1 MNTLSRINALKI
13 CSEIKMMRLESY
25 DAFEPH
31 PTHRHLN
38 AYKIIRFTVY
48 DRPASGA
55 HGIFTVLLRGIPEI
69 FRIFRLLPAMAAD
82 YPAQGPGEGLRE
94 QNPQNTETASNGPAS
109 SGPASPQSP
118 ARDQRRTSWRRTRQ
132 LPAEP
137 PQRSAHQSCECGEYE
152 RSTAGSA
159 PQSSP
164 RPQLPEP

>member
-1 MNTLSRINALKI
+1 MDQVIMIRVLEI
-13 CSEIKMMRLESY
+13 CLVVKAMRLESY

-48 DRPASGA
+48 DRPHSEGQL
-55 HGIFTVLLRGIPEI
+55 HFYGFITRNSRNFPYFSFITVLESLQAPTPA
-69 FRIFRLLPAMAAD
+69 LPAAAE
-82 YPAQGPGEGLRE
+82 P
-94 QNPQNTETASNGPAS
+94 N
-109 SGPASPQSP
+109 GPASPQSP
-118 ARDQRRTSWRRTRQ
+118 GHDQRRTSWHRTRQ

-137 PQRSAHQSCECGEYE
+137 PRRSAHQSRECGGYE
-152 RSTAGSA
+152 QSTAGSA

>member
-13 CSEIKMMRLESY
+13 CSEIKAMRLESY

-48 DRPASGA
+48 DRPALRTN
-55 HGIFTVLLRGIPEI
+55 GIFTVLLRGIPEI
-69 FRIFRLLPAMAAD
+69 FRIFRLLPSWSLESLQA
-82 YPAQGPGEGLRE
+82 PTQPSEE
-94 QNPQNTETASNGPAS
+94 PQNLNGPAL
-109 SGPASPQSP
+109 PRSPEH
-118 ARDQRRTSWRRTRQ
+118 DQRRTSWRHTRQ

-137 PQRSAHQSCECGEYE
+137 PRRSARQSRECGEYE
-152 RSTAGSA
+152 QSTAGSA

-164 RPQLPEP
+164 RPQSPEP

>member
-1 MNTLSRINALKI
+1 MNQLIMIRGL
-13 CSEIKMMRLESY
+13 EIYLIVKAMRLESY

-48 DRPASGA
+48 DRPHSEGQL
-55 HGIFTVLLRGIPEI
+55 HFYGFITRNSRNFPYFSFINRKSRGLPRSRSQGTKSPEH
-69 FRIFRLLPAMAAD
+69 R
-82 YPAQGPGEGLRE
+82 
-94 QNPQNTETASNGPAS
+94 TAESKSLDS
-109 SGPASPQSP
+109 SGPALPQSP
-118 ARDQRRTSWRRTRQ
+118 GHDQRRTSWRRTRQ

-137 PQRSAHQSCECGEYE
+137 PRRSAHQSRACGEYE
-152 RSTAGSA
+152 QSTAGSA

>member
-1 MNTLSRINALKI
+1 MNTISRINALKI

-69 FRIFRLLPAMAAD
+69 FRIFRLLLATAAD
-82 YPAQGPGEGLRE
+82 YTHSRSQGTKSPERRT
-94 QNPQNTETASNGPAS
+94 TESNSPASN
-109 SGPASPQSP
+109 GPASPQSP

-137 PQRSAHQSCECGEYE
+137 PRRSAHQSCECGEYE

>member
-1 MNTLSRINALKI
+1 MNTIYRINALKI
-13 CSEIKMMRLESY
+13 CLEIKMMRLESY

-55 HGIFTVLLRGIPEI
+55 HSIFTALLRGIPEI
-69 FRIFRLLPAMAAD
+69 FRIFRLLPSWSLCR
-82 YPAQGPGEGLRE
+82 PQHRPSRQL
-94 QNPQNTETASNGPAS
+94 QNLNGPAL
-109 SGPASPQSP
+109 PQSP
-118 ARDQRRTSWRRTRQ
+118 GHDQRRTSWRRTRQ
-132 LPAEP
+132 LPAELP
-137 PQRSAHQSCECGEYE
+137 RRSAHQSRECGEYE

>member
-1 MNTLSRINALKI
+1 MNQLMMIRVL
-13 CSEIKMMRLESY
+13 EIYLVVKAMRLESY

-48 DRPASGA
+48 D
-55 HGIFTVLLRGIPEI
+55 IPHS
-69 FRIFRLLPAMAAD
+69 
-82 YPAQGPGEGLRE
+82 EGQLHFYGFITRNSRNFPYFSFITSLE
-94 QNPQNTETASNGPAS
+94 SLQAPTQPSEEPQNLN
-109 SGPASPQSP
+109 GPASPQSP
-118 ARDQRRTSWRRTRQ
+118 THDQRRTSWRHTRQ

-137 PQRSAHQSCECGEYE
+137 PRRSAHQSRECGGYE
-152 RSTAGSA
+152 QSTAGSA